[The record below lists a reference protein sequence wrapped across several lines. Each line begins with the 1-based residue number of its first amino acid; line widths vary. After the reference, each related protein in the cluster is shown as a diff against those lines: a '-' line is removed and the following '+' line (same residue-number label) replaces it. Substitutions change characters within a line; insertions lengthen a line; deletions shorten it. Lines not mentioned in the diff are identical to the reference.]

1 MKLLVATFSFL
12 AFTLIPAA
20 PALADNSPSP
30 LFPDLNRD
38 PLYDSYTYQALRD
51 ITVDVAW
58 NQAPL
63 RIVLRDLTLIVRTT
77 HPVHAAI
84 DFQFSSS
91 ASPAART
98 QPITLQERGVPIFQL
113 LEELARQAPFTIKI
127 RQDLV
132 LIVPAQSR

>member
-1 MKLLVATFSFL
+1 MKLLAAAFGFL
-12 AFTLIPAA
+12 AFALA
-20 PALADNSPSP
+20 PAGPARADNSPSP
-30 LFPDLNRD
+30 LFPNLNRD
-38 PLYDSYTYQALRD
+38 PLYDQETYQALRD

-58 NQAPL
+58 NRAPL

-91 ASPAART
+91 ASPAARI
-98 QPITLQERGVPIFQL
+98 QPISFQGRGVPIFHL

-132 LIVPAQSR
+132 LIVPAAAR